1 MGMFLVILC
10 TLLTGCKE
18 PEASLSENIEMARYS
33 AHFFGVF
40 DTQTTVIG
48 YAESQEDFDEK
59 VKKIE
64 EYLKYYHELYDIY
77 HTYEGINNMKTIND
91 NAGVEPVM
99 VDSEIIDLLK
109 MSKEM
114 HALTSGKVNVA
125 MGSVL
130 SIWHEHRDHGR
141 EHPETATLPLME
153 DLIQAAEHVD
163 IEKIII
169 DEAASTVY
177 LEDPNMSLDVGG
189 IGKGYAVQKTAEY
202 AREIGLD
209 DALISVGGNACA
221 LGEKQDGSQWKIG
234 IENPD
239 QESDEDY
246 VAKVYVKDACVVTSG
261 NYQRYYEVDGIRY
274 CHIIHPDTLMP
285 ANYFSS
291 VTIVAK
297 DSGWA
302 DALSTAV
309 YNMPLEEGMELVN
322 SLSDVEALWVQS
334 DGTKFYSNG
343 FEHMMD

>member
-1 MGMFLVILC
+1 MGMFWVILC
-10 TLLTGCKE
+10 ALLTGCKE
-18 PEASLSENIEMARYS
+18 PEASLSENLEMTRYS

-59 VKKIE
+59 VKLIE
-64 EYLKYYHELYDIY
+64 ERLKHYHELYDIY
-77 HTYEGINNMKTIND
+77 HTYEDMNNIKTVND
-91 NAGVEPVM
+91 HAGVEPIV

-114 HALTSGKVNVA
+114 YTLTNGKVNVA

-130 SIWHEHRDHGR
+130 SIWHDHRDHGR
-141 EHPETATLPLME
+141 EHPETATLPAME
-153 DLIQAAEHVD
+153 DLTFAAEHVD
-163 IEKIII
+163 IEKMMI
-169 DEAASTVY
+169 DEEASTVY
-177 LEDPNMSLDVGG
+177 LEDPQMSLDVGG

-202 AREIGLD
+202 AKELGLK

-221 LGEKQDGSQWKIG
+221 LGEKQDGSKWKIG

-246 VAKVYVKDACVVTSG
+246 VAKVNVKDVCVVTSG
-261 NYQRYYEVDGIRY
+261 DYQRYYEVDGVRY
-274 CHIIHPDTLMP
+274 CHIIHPETLMP

-291 VTIVAK
+291 VTIIAK
-297 DSGWA
+297 DSGMA

-309 YNMPLEEGMELVN
+309 YNMTLEDGMTLVE
-322 SLSDVEALWVQS
+322 SLSDVEALWVKP
-334 DGTKFYSNG
+334 DGTTIYSDG